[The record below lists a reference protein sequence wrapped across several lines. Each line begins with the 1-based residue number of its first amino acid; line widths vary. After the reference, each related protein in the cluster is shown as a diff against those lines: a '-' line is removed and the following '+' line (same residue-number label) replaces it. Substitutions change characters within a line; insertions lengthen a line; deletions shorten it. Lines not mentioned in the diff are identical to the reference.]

1 MDGWDGWS
9 DGPITPASNNWT
21 ELPCVSTTTIDEA
34 IIKEAVSVGRVCLND
49 DNNSKKMKAA
59 VLTPIGIPRP
69 SSTEL
74 ILLSF
79 NKSLGILP
87 LSIPTI
93 IGDSSP
99 RESSGWD
106 SPDESETLSRL
117 NIQDSMTP
125 NKDQSHWPITV
136 ITALK
141 CILRL
146 ESDEVMLKIA
156 DNYECAKCAHFLCAL

>member
-34 IIKEAVSVGRVCLND
+34 IIKEAVSVGRACLND

-59 VLTPIGIPRP
+59 VLTPIGIPHP

-79 NKSLGILP
+79 NKSLGVLP

-93 IGDSSP
+93 IGDSGIIARIFWLGQP
-99 RESSGWD
+99 RRKRDAFKTQYSRFHD
-106 SPDESETLSRL
+106 SQQRSITLANNSNNSTQVHPSIGIRRGYAQNRRQL
-117 NIQDSMTP
+117 
-125 NKDQSHWPITV
+125 
-136 ITALK
+136 
-141 CILRL
+141 
-146 ESDEVMLKIA
+146 
-156 DNYECAKCAHFLCAL
+156 